1 MVQKKRD
8 IGIVGLALAV
18 SVILLVAFAANG
30 CGVQGVKNEVK
41 KEQTAATLDEKVEGI
56 VVNMTPAEKVGQMMM
71 IGIQGD
77 TVTDDSLY
85 MLHQYHIG
93 GVILFDRN
101 LVSAEQTKNLNED
114 LQVQAEEK
122 VPLFIGIDEEG
133 GDVVRGRSFIQPP
146 SSQRQIGAAGDL
158 TAAEGAANRTAKE
171 LKELGFNVNFAPVA
185 DVGASSRSF
194 STDPETVKKFVLAS
208 VQGYE
213 KNRMIYAMKHFPGI
227 GRSTVDSHKDV
238 SEITASRER
247 FAASDIVPFK
257 AVIDAAQP
265 EDYFILVS
273 HLKYPAYDADNPAS
287 LSKAVQTDLLRGE
300 LGYRGIIVTDDMEMG
315 AVAKYAAFRDVGVR
329 AVQAGADIV
338 LVCHEYAH
346 ETDVYLGLLDAVESG
361 EIPME
366 RIDESVRRIVKAKL
380 LHKKNGEL

>member
-8 IGIVGLALAV
+8 MGIVGLALAV
-18 SVILLVAFAANG
+18 AVTFLIAFAANG

-56 VVNMTPAEKVGQMMM
+56 VVNMTPAEKAGQMMM

-101 LVSAEQTKNLNED
+101 LVSAEQTKKLNED
-114 LQVQAEEK
+114 LQVQGEEK

-185 DVGASSRSF
+185 DVGTSSRSF

-213 KNRMIYAMKHFPGI
+213 KNRMIYAIKHFPGI

-247 FAASDIVPFK
+247 LAASDIVPFK

-315 AVAKYAAFRDVGVR
+315 AIAKYASFRDVGVR

>member
-1 MVQKKRD
+1 MAQKKRD
-8 IGIVGLALAV
+8 IGIVGLALAIAV
-18 SVILLVAFAANG
+18 TLLIAFAANG

-101 LVSAEQTKNLNED
+101 LVSAEQTKKLNED

-185 DVGASSRSF
+185 DVGTSSRSF

-247 FAASDIVPFK
+247 LAASDIVPFK

-315 AVAKYAAFRDVGVR
+315 AVAKYASFRDVGVR

-346 ETDVYLGLLDAVESG
+346 ETDVYLDLLDAVESG

>member
-8 IGIVGLALAV
+8 MGIVGLALAV
-18 SVILLVAFAANG
+18 AVTFLIAFAANG

-101 LVSAEQTKNLNED
+101 LVSAEQTKKLNED

-158 TAAEGAANRTAKE
+158 TAAEGVANRTAKE
-171 LKELGFNVNFAPVA
+171 LRELGFNVNFAPVA
-185 DVGASSRSF
+185 DVGTSSRSF

-208 VQGYE
+208 VQGYK

-247 FAASDIVPFK
+247 LAASDIVPFK

-315 AVAKYAAFRDVGVR
+315 AVAKYASFRDVGVR

>member
-8 IGIVGLALAV
+8 MGIVGLALAV
-18 SVILLVAFAANG
+18 AVTFLIAFAANG

-56 VVNMTPAEKVGQMMM
+56 VVNMTPAEKAGQMMM

-101 LVSAEQTKNLNED
+101 LVSAEQTKKLNED

-185 DVGASSRSF
+185 DVGTSSRSF

-247 FAASDIVPFK
+247 LAASDIVPFK
-257 AVIDAAQP
+257 AVIDVAQP

-300 LGYRGIIVTDDMEMG
+300 LGYRGIIVTDDLEMG
-315 AVAKYAAFRDVGVR
+315 AVAKYASFRDVGVR
-329 AVQAGADIV
+329 ALQAGADIV

>member
-133 GDVVRGRSFIQPP
+133 GDVVHGRSFIQPP

>member
-8 IGIVGLALAV
+8 IGIVGLALAIAV
-18 SVILLVAFAANG
+18 TLLVAFAANG

-247 FAASDIVPFK
+247 LAASDIVPFK

>member
-101 LVSAEQTKNLNED
+101 LVSAEQTKKLNED

-185 DVGASSRSF
+185 DVSTSSRSF

-247 FAASDIVPFK
+247 LAASDIVPFK
-257 AVIDAAQP
+257 AVIDVAQP

-315 AVAKYAAFRDVGVR
+315 AVAKYASFRDVGVR

-346 ETDVYLGLLDAVESG
+346 ETDIYLGLLDAVESG

-366 RIDESVRRIVKAKL
+366 RIDASVRRIVKAKL

>member
-1 MVQKKRD
+1 MAQKKRD
-8 IGIVGLALAV
+8 IGIVGLALAIAV
-18 SVILLVAFAANG
+18 TLLIAFAANG

-101 LVSAEQTKNLNED
+101 LVSAEQTKKLNED

-158 TAAEGAANRTAKE
+158 TAAEGVANRTAKE
-171 LKELGFNVNFAPVA
+171 LRELGFNVNFAPVA
-185 DVGASSRSF
+185 DVGTSSRSF

-208 VQGYE
+208 VQGYK

-247 FAASDIVPFK
+247 LAASDIVPFK

-315 AVAKYAAFRDVGVR
+315 AVAKYASFRDVGVR

>member
-8 IGIVGLALAV
+8 MGIVGLALAV
-18 SVILLVAFAANG
+18 AVTFLVAFAANG

-185 DVGASSRSF
+185 DVGTSSRSF

>member
-101 LVSAEQTKNLNED
+101 LVSAEQTKKLNED

-185 DVGASSRSF
+185 DVGTSSRSF

-247 FAASDIVPFK
+247 LAASDIVPFK
-257 AVIDAAQP
+257 AVIDVAQP

-315 AVAKYAAFRDVGVR
+315 AVAKYASFRDVGVR

-346 ETDVYLGLLDAVESG
+346 ETDIYLGLLDAVESG

-366 RIDESVRRIVKAKL
+366 RIDASVRRIVKAKL

>member
-8 IGIVGLALAV
+8 MGIVGLALAV
-18 SVILLVAFAANG
+18 AVTFLIAFAANG

-56 VVNMTPAEKVGQMMM
+56 VVNMTPTEKVGQMMM

-101 LVSAEQTKNLNED
+101 LVSAEQTKKLNED

-185 DVGASSRSF
+185 DVGTSSRSF

-247 FAASDIVPFK
+247 LAASDIVPFK

-315 AVAKYAAFRDVGVR
+315 AVAKYASFRDVGVR

>member
-8 IGIVGLALAV
+8 MGIVGLALAV
-18 SVILLVAFAANG
+18 AVTFLIAFAANG

-101 LVSAEQTKNLNED
+101 LVSAEQTKKLNED

-185 DVGASSRSF
+185 DVSASSRSF
-194 STDPETVKKFVLAS
+194 STDPETVKKFGLAS

-238 SEITASRER
+238 SKITASRER
-247 FAASDIVPFK
+247 LAASDIVPFK

-315 AVAKYAAFRDVGVR
+315 AVAKYASFRDVGVR

>member
-158 TAAEGAANRTAKE
+158 TAAEGATNRTAKE

-185 DVGASSRSF
+185 DVSASSRSF

-315 AVAKYAAFRDVGVR
+315 AVAKYASFRDVGVR

-346 ETDVYLGLLDAVESG
+346 EIDVYLGLLDAVESG

-366 RIDESVRRIVKAKL
+366 RIDASVRRIVKAKL

>member
-101 LVSAEQTKNLNED
+101 LVSAEQTKKLNED

-247 FAASDIVPFK
+247 LAASDIVPFK
-257 AVIDAAQP
+257 AVIDVAQP

-315 AVAKYAAFRDVGVR
+315 AVAKYASFRDVGVR

-346 ETDVYLGLLDAVESG
+346 ETDIYLGLLDAVESG

>member
-158 TAAEGAANRTAKE
+158 TAAEGATNRTAKE

-185 DVGASSRSF
+185 DVSASSRSF

-315 AVAKYAAFRDVGVR
+315 AVAKYASFRDVGVR

-366 RIDESVRRIVKAKL
+366 RIDASVRRIVKAKL

>member
-1 MVQKKRD
+1 
-8 IGIVGLALAV
+8 
-18 SVILLVAFAANG
+18 
-30 CGVQGVKNEVK
+30 
-41 KEQTAATLDEKVEGI
+41 
-56 VVNMTPAEKVGQMMM
+56 
-71 IGIQGD
+71 
-77 TVTDDSLY
+77 
-85 MLHQYHIG
+85 
-93 GVILFDRN
+93 
-101 LVSAEQTKNLNED
+101 VSAEQTKKLNED

-185 DVGASSRSF
+185 DVGTSSRSF

-247 FAASDIVPFK
+247 LAASDIVPFK

-315 AVAKYAAFRDVGVR
+315 AVAKYASFRDVGVR

>member
-18 SVILLVAFAANG
+18 AVTLLIAFAANG

-101 LVSAEQTKNLNED
+101 LVSAEQTKKLNED

-146 SSQRQIGAAGDL
+146 SSQRQIGAAGDF
-158 TAAEGAANRTAKE
+158 TAAEGTANRTAKE

-185 DVGASSRSF
+185 DVGTSSRSF

-247 FAASDIVPFK
+247 LAASDIVPFK

-315 AVAKYAAFRDVGVR
+315 AVAKYASFRDVGVR

-346 ETDVYLGLLDAVESG
+346 ETDIYLGLLDAVESG

>member
-8 IGIVGLALAV
+8 MGIVGLALAV
-18 SVILLVAFAANG
+18 AVTFLIAFAANG

-56 VVNMTPAEKVGQMMM
+56 VVNMTPTEKVGQMMM

-101 LVSAEQTKNLNED
+101 LVSAEQTKKLNED

-171 LKELGFNVNFAPVA
+171 LKELGFNVNLAPVA
-185 DVGASSRSF
+185 DVGTSSRSF

-247 FAASDIVPFK
+247 LAASDIVPFK

-315 AVAKYAAFRDVGVR
+315 AVAKYASFRDVGVR

>member
-1 MVQKKRD
+1 MAQKKRD
-8 IGIVGLALAV
+8 IGIVGLALAIAV
-18 SVILLVAFAANG
+18 TLLIAFAANG

-101 LVSAEQTKNLNED
+101 LVSAEQTKKLNED

-171 LKELGFNVNFAPVA
+171 LRELGFNVNFAPVA
-185 DVGASSRSF
+185 DVGTSSRSF

-247 FAASDIVPFK
+247 LAASDIVPFK
-257 AVIDAAQP
+257 AVIDVAQP

-315 AVAKYAAFRDVGVR
+315 AVAKYASFRDVGVR

>member
-185 DVGASSRSF
+185 DVSASSRSF

-315 AVAKYAAFRDVGVR
+315 AVAKYASFRDVGVR

-346 ETDVYLGLLDAVESG
+346 ETDIYLGLLDAVESG

-366 RIDESVRRIVKAKL
+366 RIDASVRRIVKAKL